1 MTTDLVIIIPVYD
14 DWSSLAT
21 LLQHLDA
28 LDLPATYSCRVLVVN
43 DASVQP
49 VPRGWPD
56 GCFRRLAGVDI
67 LNLACNLGHQRAIA
81 VGLVS
86 AAQTGCHAAIV
97 MDGDGEDQPADVVR
111 LVERW
116 QAAPGHIISA
126 QRVRRSEGGAFR
138 FFYWLYRL
146 LFRLLTGRGID
157 FGNFCLIPSIHLAAL
172 TRNAGVWNHLAA
184 SIVRSRAPI
193 ISVPTFR
200 GTRYAGRS
208 NMSFIA
214 LVLHGLSA
222 LSVFSDIALVRI
234 LVLSLVLGVLT
245 MVGLTVVVSIR
256 FLTDLAIPGWA
267 STVASALVIILV
279 QAAVLTTVSVFS
291 LLYMRSTKTIVPLL
305 DAPSYIE
312 SVQRLSGGAAA

>member
-1 MTTDLVIIIPVYD
+1 
-14 DWSSLAT
+14 
-21 LLQHLDA
+21 
-28 LDLPATYSCRVLVVN
+28 
-43 DASVQP
+43 
-49 VPRGWPD
+49 
-56 GCFRRLAGVDI
+56 
-67 LNLACNLGHQRAIA
+67 
-81 VGLVS
+81 
-86 AAQTGCHAAIV
+86 
-97 MDGDGEDQPADVVR
+97 
-111 LVERW
+111 
-116 QAAPGHIISA
+116 
-126 QRVRRSEGGAFR
+126 
-138 FFYWLYRL
+138 
-146 LFRLLTGRGID
+146 
-157 FGNFCLIPSIHLAAL
+157 
-172 TRNAGVWNHLAA
+172 
-184 SIVRSRAPI
+184 
-193 ISVPTFR
+193 
-200 GTRYAGRS
+200 
-208 NMSFIA
+208 MSFIA